1 MTNTD
6 AGGMWMWIAGFKRTL
21 AALVTALAVGVV
33 GVGVVAPETAQAA
46 GVVVGHVPLGAIATA
61 PPRED

>member
-1 MTNTD
+1 MTRTD
-6 AGGMWMWIAGFKRTL
+6 AQDMWIWIARFKRAL

-33 GVGVVAPETAQAA
+33 GVEVVAPETAQAA
-46 GVVVGHVPLGAIATA
+46 GVVVGHVPLGSTKAA